1 MEIDESYN
9 LGSKVLTRPNICAI
23 MMVNPILKEG
33 IIIADEQRKR
43 QERREIN
50 AEIVRELND
59 ISEEQLAEL
68 VRLCCEHGLFV
79 KEEPRE

>member
-1 MEIDESYN
+1 
-9 LGSKVLTRPNICAI
+9 
-23 MMVNPILKEG
+23 MMVNSLPKEG
-33 IIIADEQRKR
+33 IIIADEQRRK
-43 QERREIN
+43 QEPREIN

-59 ISEEQLAEL
+59 MSDEQLAEL

>member
-1 MEIDESYN
+1 MQAQRKN
-9 LGSKVLTRPNICAI
+9 KLVGKVLTRQNKCAI
-23 MMVNPILKEG
+23 MMVNSLPKEG
-33 IIIADEQRKR
+33 IIIADEQRRK

-59 ISEEQLAEL
+59 MSDEQLAEL
-68 VRLCCEHGLFV
+68 VRLCREHGLFV